1 MEFQLEG
8 NVQRLKRET
17 LGDRVYEDIKGLL
30 LSGQMPPGQR
40 LTLRQLAN
48 ALGTSPMPV
57 RDGVGRLVAERAL
70 EMLPNR
76 SLVVPKPT
84 RRQFTE
90 IVAIRCELEG
100 LAAARAADL
109 MTPAKLET
117 IKSLAAEFETHGKR
131 ARPDEVTAIQSNRK
145 FHFAIYEAAAM
156 PLLLD
161 MIEKL
166 WIQVGAFFALSMSN
180 KMHRLKDIEAF
191 EHHRELVAAL
201 ERRDPA
207 AARRAIADDIQDASS
222 RLLTYEIFA
231 SPGDHEETRDRRDG
245 AEARQSGPPRRQ
257 PVK

>member
-1 MEFQLEG
+1 MEFELEASFH
-8 NVQRLKRET
+8 RLKRET

-40 LTLRQLAN
+40 LTLRGLAG

-70 EMLPNR
+70 ELLPNR

-84 RRQFTE
+84 RGQFRE

-100 LAAARAADL
+100 LAAEKAASS
-109 MTPAKLET
+109 MTATQLVA
-117 IKSLAAEFETHGKR
+117 IRSLAADFETHGKGK
-131 ARPDEVTAIQSNRK
+131 RPDEVSAIKSNRK

-156 PLLLD
+156 PLLFD

-180 KMHRLKDIEAF
+180 KIHKLSEIEAF
-191 EHHRELVAAL
+191 QHHRDLVAAL
-201 ERRDPA
+201 ERKDGVSARQAITSDIRDA
-207 AARRAIADDIQDASS
+207 AV
-222 RLLTYEIFA
+222 RLLNHKIFA
-231 SPGDHEETRDRRDG
+231 SPGDELEDATT
-245 AEARQSGPPRRQ
+245 Q
-257 PVK
+257 PKLRL